1 VDPVPLGGLQREWE
15 VLARGRLR
23 LELRTWAAHQPS
35 LARFET
41 PDRLIGFLW
50 DKRVASEEKDRVL
63 LALLRLARRESSASR
78 MVLQAMLP
86 GLKTL
91 AGAMLRRHPEHGD
104 PALGREELW
113 QVLFVEM
120 SERIKT
126 YPLER
131 RPGSVAAN
139 LILDVKHAVL
149 GEVQRARAAAGELP
163 LDEPLEPDE
172 QALRPRPGVDV
183 EEPLRRAVQAKAITA
198 ADAELLLLVDVDG
211 VALREAAE
219 RVGLSYNL
227 ARIRVQRAR
236 KRLLM
241 FLRPWTQD
249 LYVQVEPKRA
259 SDGPSSGAYA
269 PEAITDT
276 REQAG

>member
-1 VDPVPLGGLQREWE
+1 MPLVALEREWE

-23 LELRTWAAHQPS
+23 LELRAWAAYEAA
-35 LARFET
+35 LARFEA

-50 DKRVASEEKDRVL
+50 DKRAASEEKDRVL
-63 LALLRLARRESSASR
+63 LALLRRARTEELASR
-78 MVLQAMLP
+78 LLLQAMLP

-91 AGAMLRRHPEHGD
+91 AAAMLKRNPEHGD
-104 PALGREELW
+104 PALEREELW

-120 SERIKT
+120 LERIKT

-131 RPGSVAAN
+131 RPASVAAN
-139 LILDVKHAVL
+139 LILDVKHTVL
-149 GEVQRARAAAGELP
+149 AETRRARAAAGELP
-163 LDEPLEPDE
+163 LDEPLELDE
-172 QALRPRPGVDV
+172 QALRPWPGVDV
-183 EEPLRRAVQAKAITA
+183 EGPLRRAVAAKAITA

-211 VALREAAE
+211 VTLREAAG

-241 FLRPWTQD
+241 FLRPWTQTFKNA
-249 LYVQVEPKRA
+249 YQNAPCRA
-259 SDGPSSGAYA
+259 
-269 PEAITDT
+269 
-276 REQAG
+276 RWQMRLQAMERNASWMSARRS

>member
-1 VDPVPLGGLQREWE
+1 MDPVPLVALQREWE

-23 LELRTWAAHQPS
+23 LELRNWAGREPS
-35 LARFET
+35 LARFEA
-41 PDRLIGFLW
+41 PDRLLGFLW
-50 DKRVASEEKDRVL
+50 DRRVAPEEKDRVL
-63 LALLRLARRESSASR
+63 LALLRLARRDSSASR
-78 MVLQAMLP
+78 VVLQAMLP

-91 AGAMLRRHPEHGD
+91 AAAMLKRHPEHCD

-120 SERIKT
+120 LERIKT
-126 YPLER
+126 YPLGR
-131 RPGSVAAN
+131 RPRKVAAN
-139 LILDVKHAVL
+139 LILDVKHAAL
-149 GEVQRARAAAGELP
+149 PELQRARAAAGELP
-163 LDEPLEPDE
+163 LEEPLEPDE
-172 QALRPRPGVDV
+172 YVLRPRPAVDV

-198 ADAELLLLVDVDG
+198 ADAELLLLVEVDG
-211 VALREAAE
+211 VALRKAAQ
-219 RVGLSYNL
+219 RLGMPYNT

-276 REQAG
+276 EEQAG

>member
-1 VDPVPLGGLQREWE
+1 MPLVALQRECE
-15 VLARGRLR
+15 VLARSRLR
-23 LELRTWAAHQPS
+23 LELRGWAAQEPS
-35 LARFET
+35 LARFEA
-41 PDRLIGFLW
+41 PDRLLGFLW
-50 DKRVASEEKDRVL
+50 DRRAPSEEKDRVL
-63 LALLRLARRESSASR
+63 LALLRRARTEELASR
-78 MVLQAMLP
+78 LVLQAMLP

-91 AGAMLRRHPEHGD
+91 AAAMLRRHPEHGD
-104 PALGREELW
+104 PALDREELW

-120 SERIKT
+120 LQRIKT

-139 LILDVKHAVL
+139 LVLDVKHAVL
-149 GEVQRARAAAGELP
+149 AEAQTARVAAGELP

-172 QALRPRPGVDV
+172 QALRVRPGVDV

-211 VALREAAE
+211 VTLREAAG

-276 REQAG
+276 QEQAG

>member
-1 VDPVPLGGLQREWE
+1 MPLVALEREWE
-15 VLARGRLR
+15 SLARGRLR
-23 LELRTWAAHQPS
+23 LELRAWAAHEEA
-35 LARFET
+35 LERFET

-50 DKRVASEEKDRVL
+50 DRRAASVEKDRVL
-63 LALLRLARRESSASR
+63 LALLRLARREPSASR
-78 MVLQAMLP
+78 IVLQAMLP

-91 AGAMLRRHPEHGD
+91 AAAMLKRHPEHGD
-104 PALGREELW
+104 PALEREELW

-120 SERIKT
+120 LERIKT
-126 YPLER
+126 YPLGR
-131 RPGSVAAN
+131 RPRKVAAN
-139 LILDVKHAVL
+139 LILDVKHVAL
-149 GEVQRARAAAGELP
+149 PELQRARAAAGDLP

-183 EEPLRRAVQAKAITA
+183 EEPLRRAVAAKAITA

-211 VALREAAE
+211 APLREAAG

-227 ARIRVQRAR
+227 ARIRIQRAR

-269 PEAITDT
+269 PEAIPDT
-276 REQAG
+276 QEQAG

>member
-1 VDPVPLGGLQREWE
+1 
-15 VLARGRLR
+15 
-23 LELRTWAAHQPS
+23 
-35 LARFET
+35 
-41 PDRLIGFLW
+41 
-50 DKRVASEEKDRVL
+50 
-63 LALLRLARRESSASR
+63 
-78 MVLQAMLP
+78 ML
-86 GLKTL
+86 K
-91 AGAMLRRHPEHGD
+91 RHPEHRD
-104 PALGREELW
+104 PALERDELW

-120 SERIKT
+120 LERIKT

-139 LILDVKHAVL
+139 LVLDVKHAVL
-149 GEVQRARAAAGELP
+149 AEAQRARAAAGELP

-172 QALRPRPGVDV
+172 QALWSRPGVDV

-198 ADAELLLLVDVDG
+198 ADAELLLLIEVDG
-211 VALREAAE
+211 LGLRESGE
-219 RVGLSYNL
+219 RLGLPYNT

-249 LYVQVEPKRA
+249 LYVQVEPKPA
-259 SDGPSSGAYA
+259 SDGPSTGAYA

-276 REQAG
+276 QEQTG

>member
-1 VDPVPLGGLQREWE
+1 VDPVPLVALQREWE
-15 VLARGRLR
+15 VLAGGRLR
-23 LELRTWAAHQPS
+23 LELRAWVIREAV

-41 PDRLIGFLW
+41 PDRLIEFLW
-50 DKRVASEEKDRVL
+50 DKRAASEEKDRVL
-63 LALLRLARRESSASR
+63 LALLRCARTEESASR
-78 MVLQAMLP
+78 LVLQAMLP
-86 GLKTL
+86 GLKRL
-91 AGAMLRRHPEHGD
+91 AAAMLKRHPEHGD
-104 PALGREELW
+104 PALERGELW

-120 SERIKT
+120 LGRIKT

-149 GEVQRARAAAGELP
+149 AGAQRARAAAGELP
-163 LDEPLEPDE
+163 LEEPLEPDE

-183 EEPLRRAVQAKAITA
+183 EEPLRRAVRAKAITA

-211 VALREAAE
+211 VALREAAG

-227 ARIRVQRAR
+227 ARIRIQRAR
-236 KRLLM
+236 KRLLI

-276 REQAG
+276 KEQTG

>member
-1 VDPVPLGGLQREWE
+1 MDPVPLIALQREWE

-23 LELRTWAAHQPS
+23 LELCAWATDEVA
-35 LARFET
+35 LARFES
-41 PDRLIGFLW
+41 PDRLLGFLW
-50 DKRVASEEKDRVL
+50 ERRVASEEKDRVL
-63 LALLRLARRESSASR
+63 LALLRRARTEELASR
-78 MVLQAMLP
+78 LVLQAMLP

-91 AGAMLRRHPEHGD
+91 AAAMLKRHPEHGD
-104 PALGREELW
+104 PALEREELW
-113 QVLFVEM
+113 QVLFVEVL
-120 SERIKT
+120 ERIKT

-139 LILDVKHAVL
+139 LVLDVKHAML
-149 GEVQRARAAAGELP
+149 AEAQRARAAAGELP

-172 QALRPRPGVDV
+172 QALRSRPGVDV

-211 VALREAAE
+211 MTLRKAAG

-227 ARIRVQRAR
+227 ARIRIQRAR
-236 KRLLM
+236 RRLLM

-249 LYVQVEPKRA
+249 LYVHVEPKRA

-276 REQAG
+276 QEQAG

>member
-1 VDPVPLGGLQREWE
+1 VDPVPLVALEREW
-15 VLARGRLR
+15 VALARGRLR
-23 LELRTWAAHQPS
+23 LELRTWAAQEAA

-50 DKRVASEEKDRVL
+50 NKCAASVEKDRVL
-63 LALLRLARRESSASR
+63 LALLRLARTEESACR
-78 MVLQAMLP
+78 LLLQAMLP

-91 AGAMLRRHPEHGD
+91 AGATLKRHPEHGD
-104 PALGREELW
+104 PALEREELW

-120 SERIKT
+120 LERIKT

-149 GEVQRARAAAGELP
+149 AEAQRARAAAGELP

-183 EEPLRRAVQAKAITA
+183 EEPLRRAVEVRAITA

-211 VALREAAE
+211 VALREAAG

-227 ARIRVQRAR
+227 ARIRIQRAR

-249 LYVQVEPKRA
+249 LYVPVEPKRA

-276 REQAG
+276 QEQTG

>member
-1 VDPVPLGGLQREWE
+1 MDPVPLVALEREWE

-23 LELRTWAAHQPS
+23 LELRAWASREAV

-50 DKRVASEEKDRVL
+50 DKRASSEEKDRVL

-78 MVLQAMLP
+78 LVLQAMLP

-91 AGAMLRRHPEHGD
+91 AAAMLRRHPEHRD
-104 PALGREELW
+104 PALEREELW
-113 QVLFVEM
+113 QVLFVEIL
-120 SERIKT
+120 ERIKT

-149 GEVQRARAAAGELP
+149 AEAQRARAAAGELP
-163 LDEPLEPDE
+163 LDAPLEPDE
-172 QALRPRPGVDV
+172 QALRSRPGVDV
-183 EEPLRRAVQAKAITA
+183 EEPLRRAVAAKAITA
-198 ADAELLLLVDVDG
+198 ADAELLLLVEVDG
-211 VALREAAE
+211 VTLRDAAR

-227 ARIRVQRAR
+227 ARIRIQRAR

-276 REQAG
+276 QEQAG

>member
-1 VDPVPLGGLQREWE
+1 VDPVPLVALEREWE

-23 LELRTWAAHQPS
+23 LELRAWAAYEAA
-35 LARFET
+35 LARFEA
-41 PDRLIGFLW
+41 PDWLIGFLW
-50 DKRVASEEKDRVL
+50 DKHAASEEKDRVL
-63 LALLRLARRESSASR
+63 LALLRRARTEQLASR
-78 MVLQAMLP
+78 LLLQAMLP

-91 AGAMLRRHPEHGD
+91 AAAMLKRNPEHGD
-104 PALGREELW
+104 PALEREELW

-120 SERIKT
+120 LERIKT

-139 LILDVKHAVL
+139 LVLDVKHAVL
-149 GEVQRARAAAGELP
+149 AEAQRARAAAGELP

-172 QALRPRPGVDV
+172 QALHTRPGVDV
-183 EEPLRRAVQAKAITA
+183 EEPLRRAMAAKAITA

-211 VALREAAE
+211 VALREAAG

-249 LYVQVEPKRA
+249 LYLQVEPKRA
-259 SDGPSSGAYA
+259 SDGPSSDAYA
-269 PEAITDT
+269 PEELEDT
-276 REQAG
+276 QEQAG

>member
-1 VDPVPLGGLQREWE
+1 MDPVPLVALQREWE

-23 LELRTWAAHQPS
+23 LELRAWSAHEVA

-50 DKRVASEEKDRVL
+50 DKREPSEEKDRVL
-63 LALLRLARRESSASR
+63 LALLRLARREASASR
-78 MVLQAMLP
+78 VVLQAMLP

-91 AGAMLRRHPEHGD
+91 AAAMLKRHPEHGD
-104 PALGREELW
+104 PALDREELW

-120 SERIKT
+120 LERIKT
-126 YPLER
+126 YPLKR

-149 GEVQRARAAAGELP
+149 AEAQRARATAGELP
-163 LDEPLEPDE
+163 LDAPLEADE

-183 EEPLRRAVQAKAITA
+183 EEPLRRAVAAKAITA

-211 VALREAAE
+211 VSLREAAG
-219 RVGLSYNL
+219 RLGLSYNL
-227 ARIRVQRAR
+227 ARIRRQRAR
-236 KRLLM
+236 KPLLM

-249 LYVQVEPKRA
+249 LYVQVEPKPA

-269 PEAITDT
+269 PEELDDT
-276 REQAG
+276 QEQAG

>member
-1 VDPVPLGGLQREWE
+1 VPLVVLQREWE

-23 LELRTWAAHQPS
+23 LELRAWSAHEAV

-50 DKRVASEEKDRVL
+50 DKRAPSEEKDQVL

-78 MVLQAMLP
+78 IVLQAMLP

-91 AGAMLRRHPEHGD
+91 AAAMLRRHPEHGN
-104 PALGREELW
+104 PALGRAELW

-120 SERIKT
+120 LERIKT

-149 GEVQRARAAAGELP
+149 AEAQRARAAAGELP

-172 QALRPRPGVDV
+172 QTLRSRPGVDV

-198 ADAELLLLVDVDG
+198 ADAELLLLVGVDG
-211 VALREAAE
+211 VTLREAAG

-227 ARIRVQRAR
+227 ARIRIQRAR

-249 LYVQVEPKRA
+249 LYVQVEPKPA
-259 SDGPSSGAYA
+259 SDAPSSGAYA

-276 REQAG
+276 QEQAG

>member
-1 VDPVPLGGLQREWE
+1 MDPVPLVALEREWE

-23 LELRTWAAHQPS
+23 LELRAWAAYEAA
-35 LARFET
+35 LARFEA
-41 PDRLIGFLW
+41 PDWLIGFLW
-50 DKRVASEEKDRVL
+50 DKHAASEEKDRVL
-63 LALLRLARRESSASR
+63 LALLRRARTEQLASR
-78 MVLQAMLP
+78 LLLQAMLP

-91 AGAMLRRHPEHGD
+91 AAAMLKRNPEHGD
-104 PALGREELW
+104 PALEREELW

-120 SERIKT
+120 LERIKT

-139 LILDVKHAVL
+139 LVLDVKHAVL
-149 GEVQRARAAAGELP
+149 AEAQRARAAAGELP

-172 QALRPRPGVDV
+172 QALHTRPGVDV
-183 EEPLRRAVQAKAITA
+183 EEPLRRAMAAKAITA

-211 VALREAAE
+211 VALREAAG

-249 LYVQVEPKRA
+249 LYLQVEPKRA
-259 SDGPSSGAYA
+259 SDGPSSDAYA
-269 PEAITDT
+269 PEELEDT
-276 REQAG
+276 QEQAG

>member
-1 VDPVPLGGLQREWE
+1 VDLVPLVALEREWL

-23 LELRTWAAHQPS
+23 LALRVWSAHETA

-41 PDRLIGFLW
+41 PDRLIAFLW
-50 DKRVASEEKDRVL
+50 NRRVRPAEKDAVL
-63 LALLRLARRESSASR
+63 LALLRLARREELASQV
-78 MVLQAMLP
+78 VLRAMLP
-86 GLKTL
+86 GLKAL
-91 AGAMLRRHPEHGD
+91 ARRLLKRGPNGEEPVLDREAVWELLFLEMLG
-104 PALGREELW
+104 
-113 QVLFVEM
+113 
-120 SERIKT
+120 RIKT

-131 RPGSVAAN
+131 RPGKVAAN
-139 LILDVKHAVL
+139 LLGDVKHAAYAKL
-149 GEVQRARAAAGELP
+149 DRARTELEELP
-163 LDEPLEPDE
+163 EEEPLKPDTI
-172 QALRPRPGVDV
+172 LRPRPGVDV
-183 EEPLRRAVQAKAITA
+183 EEPMRRAVAARAITA
-198 ADAELLLLVDVDG
+198 TDAELLLLIGVDG
-211 VALREAAE
+211 LGLRESAE
-219 RVGLSYNL
+219 RLGLPYNL

-276 REQAG
+276 QEQAG

>member
-1 VDPVPLGGLQREWE
+1 VDPVPLVGLQREWE

-23 LELRTWAAHQPS
+23 LELRAWVVSEAV
-35 LARFET
+35 LGRFET

-50 DKRVASEEKDRVL
+50 DQRAASEEKDRVL
-63 LALLRLARRESSASR
+63 LALLRRARTEELASR
-78 MVLQAMLP
+78 LVLQAMLP

-91 AGAMLRRHPEHGD
+91 AGAMLKRHPEHRD
-104 PALGREELW
+104 PALERDELW

-120 SERIKT
+120 LERIKT

-139 LILDVKHAVL
+139 LVLDVKHAVL
-149 GEVQRARAAAGELP
+149 AEAQRARAAAGELP

-172 QALRPRPGVDV
+172 QALWSRPGVDV

-198 ADAELLLLVDVDG
+198 ADAELLLLIEVDG
-211 VALREAAE
+211 LGLRESGE
-219 RVGLSYNL
+219 RLGLPYNT

-249 LYVQVEPKRA
+249 LYVQVEPKPA
-259 SDGPSSGAYA
+259 SDGPSTGAYA

-276 REQAG
+276 QEQTG

>member
-1 VDPVPLGGLQREWE
+1 MDPVPLVGLEREWE
-15 VLARGRLR
+15 VLARSRLR
-23 LELRTWAAHQPS
+23 LELRAWAKLEAA
-35 LARFET
+35 LARFES

-50 DKRVASEEKDRVL
+50 DKREPSEEKDRVL

-78 MVLQAMLP
+78 IVLQAMLP

-91 AGAMLRRHPEHGD
+91 VAAMLRRHPEHGD
-104 PALGREELW
+104 PALDREELW

-120 SERIKT
+120 LERIKT

-149 GEVQRARAAAGELP
+149 AEAQRAHAAAGELP

-211 VALREAAE
+211 VTLREAAG

-227 ARIRVQRAR
+227 ARIRIQRAR

-269 PEAITDT
+269 PEELDT
-276 REQAG
+276 QEQAG

>member
-1 VDPVPLGGLQREWE
+1 MPLVALQREWE

-23 LELRTWAAHQPS
+23 LELRTWAAQEAG

-41 PDRLIGFLW
+41 PDGLIGFLW
-50 DKRVASEEKDRVL
+50 DRRAASEEKDRVL

-78 MVLQAMLP
+78 VVLQAMLP

-91 AGAMLRRHPEHGD
+91 AAAMLKRHPEHGD
-104 PALGREELW
+104 PALEREGLW

-120 SERIKT
+120 LERIKT

-149 GEVQRARAAAGELP
+149 AEAQRARAVAGELP
-163 LDEPLEPDE
+163 LEEPLKPDE
-172 QALRPRPGVDV
+172 QALRGRPGVDV
-183 EEPLRRAVQAKAITA
+183 EEPLRRAVEANAITA
-198 ADAELLLLVDVDG
+198 VDAELLLLVDVDG
-211 VALREAAE
+211 VALREAA
-219 RVGLSYNL
+219 RRLGLSYNL
-227 ARIRVQRAR
+227 ARIRIQRAR

-241 FLRPWTQD
+241 FLRPWTQTFNTE
-249 LYVQVEPKRA
+249 VEPKPA

-269 PEAITDT
+269 PEAITST
-276 REQAG
+276 QEQAG